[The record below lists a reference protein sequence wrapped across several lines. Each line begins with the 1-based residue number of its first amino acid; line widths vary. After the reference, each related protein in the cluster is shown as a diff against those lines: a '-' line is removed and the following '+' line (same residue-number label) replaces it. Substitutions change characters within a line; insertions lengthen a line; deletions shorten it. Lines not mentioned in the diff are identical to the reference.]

1 MLSAALGSG
10 PHDRAGKGSGRH
22 TASSRRPRHWRAL
35 QPERWTAAP
44 SPGLLILRDPP
55 PSPRGCCETLSEVVV
70 WGGVVAPPAFYFLFP
85 LPSILQGDCNAGN
98 PSSCRQE
105 PCAPRLYPVSCTN
118 DSPVPAVQIF
128 RSLAR
133 SPVGESASVLERA
146 GWAPTGSRA
155 LPLPRVCWR
164 PHPRPS
170 QLARSFLVAPA
181 GAARLS
187 HTAGH
192 VTARGF
198 PDAPWASLGF
208 PWL

>member
-1 MLSAALGSG
+1 MAGTRHLPEDRGTGELCSRSGGQRPPRRGSWYCATRHPRPGAAVK
-10 PHDRAGKGSGRH
+10 P
-22 TASSRRPRHWRAL
+22 SRR
-35 QPERWTAAP
+35 RW
-44 SPGLLILRDPP
+44 SGVGGLAP
-55 PSPRGCCETLSEVVV
+55 PS
-70 WGGVVAPPAFYFLFP
+70 FYFLFP
-85 LPSILQGDCNAGN
+85 LPSVLQGDCNAGN

-118 DSPVPAVQIF
+118 DSLVPAVQIF

-187 HTAGH
+187 HTAGR